1 MPDIT
6 QAKTFAVIDELG
18 VDPLRD
24 KSFDA
29 IMTIRSFKYHTV
41 APEEQHNMPLI
52 AYNAYLNE
60 EYWRV
65 LMIYNGIADMFALKM
80 GDRIKIPA
88 LALITSAL
96 TNILADEPASAV
108 TVSI

>member
-1 MPDIT
+1 MADIT

-18 VDPLRD
+18 IDPLRD

-29 IMTIRSFKYHTV
+29 IIGIKNFRYHKV
-41 APEEQHNMPLI
+41 QPEEQHNMPLI
-52 AYNAYLNE
+52 AYNVYLNE

-65 LMIYNGIADMFALKM
+65 LMIYNGIADMFTLKSGM
-80 GDRIKIPA
+80 RIKIPA

-96 TNILADEPASAV
+96 TNILAETPDST
-108 TVSI
+108 TVRF

>member
-1 MPDIT
+1 MADIT

-18 VDPLRD
+18 IDPLRD

-29 IMTIRSFKYHTV
+29 IIGIRNFKYHTI
-41 APEEQHNMPLI
+41 AAEEQHNMPLV
-52 AYNAYLNE
+52 AYNVYLNE

-80 GDRIKIPA
+80 GQRIKIPA
-88 LALITSAL
+88 LALVTSAL
-96 TNILADEPASAV
+96 ANILADEPASAA

>member
-1 MPDIT
+1 MTDIT

-29 IMTIRSFKYHTV
+29 ITSIKSYTYHKV
-41 APEEQHNMPLI
+41 QPEEQHNMLLI
-52 AYNAYLNE
+52 AYNVYLNE
-60 EYWRV
+60 EYWRI
-65 LMIYNGIADMFALKM
+65 LMIYNGIADMFALKEGM
-80 GDRIKIPA
+80 RIKIPA

-96 TNILADEPASAV
+96 TNVLADKPAAAA
-108 TVSI
+108 TVRF